1 VLSERS
7 AKLTNSHSSSKFL
20 HSRVDRGGIR
30 APTQPRCHC
39 GGVLRILREP
49 LTGRPA
55 RGTRL
60 LALLI
65 AVLLLAGSAPVL
77 LPAISR
83 LLGLL

>member
-1 VLSERS
+1 
-7 AKLTNSHSSSKFL
+7 
-20 HSRVDRGGIR
+20 
-30 APTQPRCHC
+30 
-39 GGVLRILREP
+39 VLRILREP

>member
-1 VLSERS
+1 
-7 AKLTNSHSSSKFL
+7 
-20 HSRVDRGGIR
+20 
-30 APTQPRCHC
+30 
-39 GGVLRILREP
+39 VLRILREP

-60 LALLI
+60 VALLI

-83 LLGLL
+83 LLELL